1 MIVTYEI
8 LKQIYQNY
16 KAVDMKI
23 KRMSDSKQIV
33 KLTKNLYETNV
44 STAGYLVANDI
55 YSPSYLSFDYELA
68 YYGLIPEADYV

>member
-1 MIVTYEI
+1 MIVSYEM

-44 STAGYLVANDI
+44 STAGHLVANAI
-55 YSPSYLSFDYELA
+55 Y
-68 YYGLIPEADYV
+68 